1 MGTAELL
8 ISNACIWTGNASM
21 PFAEAIAIQGE
32 RILAVGSNR
41 ELAALRGTNTQVL
54 DGGGNL
60 ILPGFIDNHTHF
72 MLGGFQLL
80 SLELRGC
87 KSREE
92 FVQAIAMRAGQ
103 VAKDG
108 WIVGG
113 GWNNDHWQQ
122 PAVPT
127 KEWIDGFTAHIPV
140 YLTRSDLHIAFANS
154 AALRLA
160 GIDRDTVSPQ
170 GGVIEADPVTGEPT
184 GILKDTAMKL
194 VEQCIPA
201 PSEQQYDEAL
211 TAAMRHAA
219 SLGITSV
226 QDITAWRDWQD
237 WEAFVRCR
245 QQGRLTVRITA
256 RTQITEWEKQAV
268 LLAAG
273 EGNDS
278 WLRFGGVKGFVDGS
292 LGSATALMVEPYTDL
307 PLSSGLLADQMY
319 PDGIMFERILAAD
332 RAGLPVSVHA
342 IGDKANQLLL
352 DIFEAVAKE
361 NGTRDRRFRIEHAQH
376 LLTEDIQRMAR
387 LGILASVQPGHLYE
401 DGCWAQKR
409 IGADRC
415 RTTYA
420 FRSLVE
426 AGVSV
431 SFGTD
436 WPVIPLSPFRG
447 IYTAVTR
454 QTQDGL
460 HPGGWVPEQKLPVSE
475 CLKAYTASSA
485 YAEFSEQDKG
495 RLIPGMLA
503 DLILVSHNVLTCQ
516 PEELLNARVLWT
528 IAGGKIVYAE

>member
-1 MGTAELL
+1 MVTADLL
-8 ISNACIWTGNASM
+8 VVNACIWTGNPQM
-21 PFAEAIAIQGE
+21 PVAEAIAIQGE

-60 ILPGFIDNHTHF
+60 VLPGLIDNHTHF

-87 KSREE
+87 KGREE
-92 FVQAIAMRAGQ
+92 FVHAIAVRAGQ

-113 GWNNDHWQQ
+113 GWNNDQWRQ
-122 PAVPT
+122 PVIPA

-160 GIDRDTVSPQ
+160 GIDRDTVGPQ
-170 GGVIEADPVTGEPT
+170 GGVIEADPITGEPT

-219 SLGITSV
+219 SFGVTSI

-237 WEAFVRCR
+237 WEAFVRFR
-245 QQGRLTVRITA
+245 QQGKLTVRINA
-256 RTQITEWEKQAV
+256 RTQITEWEKQAA
-268 LLAAG
+268 LLEAG
-273 EGNDS
+273 AGNDS
-278 WLRFGGVKGFVDGS
+278 WLRLGGVKGFVDGS

-307 PLSSGLLADQMY
+307 PLISGLLADQMY
-319 PDGIMFERILAAD
+319 PDGIMLERILAAD
-332 RAGLPVSVHA
+332 QAGLPVSVHA

-352 DIFEAVAKE
+352 DIFEAVSKE
-361 NGTRDRRFRIEHAQH
+361 NGARDRRFRIEHAQH

-387 LGILASVQPGHLYE
+387 LGILASVQPGHIYE

-409 IGADRC
+409 IGAERC
-415 RTTYA
+415 RTAYA
-420 FRSLVE
+420 FRSLLE
-426 AGVSV
+426 AGVPV

-436 WPVIPLSPFRG
+436 WPVIPLNPFQG
-447 IYTAVTR
+447 IYAAVTR

-460 HPGGWVPEQKLPVSE
+460 HPDGWVPEQKLPVSA

-516 PEELLNARVLWT
+516 PEELLKTRVLWT